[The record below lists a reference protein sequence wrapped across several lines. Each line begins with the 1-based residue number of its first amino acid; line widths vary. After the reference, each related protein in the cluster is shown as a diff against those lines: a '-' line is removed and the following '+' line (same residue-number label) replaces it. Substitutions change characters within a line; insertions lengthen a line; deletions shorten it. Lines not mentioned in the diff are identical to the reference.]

1 MEVNAFTLAQL
12 MYYGR
17 LGKTKD
23 YVVFKEV
30 YHQDMSTKFVDT
42 FHSIFETH
50 GYIQMLLNGSRL
62 GFYEPIRRTVNS
74 VLGFTPT
81 DQIAYTSVIA
91 GAASGVVGG
100 KNLRVLRRPDAKGSI
115 ASLGNPMYLIKAR
128 MQVKLS

>member
-23 YVVFKEV
+23 YVAFKEV
-30 YHQDMSTKFVDT
+30 YHRDMSTKFVDT
-42 FHSIFETH
+42 SRSIFETH
-50 GYIQMLLNGSRL
+50 GHIQMLLNGSRL

-81 DQIAYTSVIA
+81 DQIAYTSVMA

-100 KNLRVLRRPDAKGSI
+100 ERSPCFVEA
-115 ASLGNPMYLIKAR
+115 
-128 MQVKLS
+128 